1 MSTFIGIDFSGGARP
16 WRRSVSHPTVWLAI
30 VQDGGDGLR
39 LIELMP
45 VQSLQG
51 NEMPFD
57 RLVKLLAAGDF
68 EVAAID
74 APFSLPSA
82 HMPPGGHPEL
92 LRRVAA
98 LPDGPDRPF
107 PLGESIIEL
116 GEAVAP
122 KDQAKPL
129 RQTEK
134 DWASRGVNTR
144 STMWDRPRGGAPFA
158 AACVRLLERSGRP
171 CWPWATF
178 QHGILV
184 EAFPAAQLR
193 HWGLPH
199 QGYSGP
205 LSANVRA
212 KILAKLNERL
222 RVSAFHAQIIIENT
236 DALDAVIAVFAGIAV
251 AKRAVVGFRVP
262 YADGFIAVAE

>member
-1 MSTFIGIDFSGGARP
+1 
-16 WRRSVSHPTVWLAI
+16 
-30 VQDGGDGLR
+30 
-39 LIELMP
+39 
-45 VQSLQG
+45 
-51 NEMPFD
+51 MPFD

-68 EVAAID
+68 EAAAID

-82 HMPPGGHPEL
+82 YMPPGGHLEL

-107 PLGESIIEL
+107 PIGESIIEL
-116 GEAVAP
+116 GEAVAV
-122 KDQAKPL
+122 KDRAKPL

-134 DWASRGVNTR
+134 DWASRDVNTR
-144 STMWDRPRGGAPFA
+144 STMWNGPRGGAPFA
-158 AACVRLLERSGRP
+158 AACLRLLERSGRP

-178 QHGILV
+178 QPGILV

-205 LSANVRA
+205 RSANVRA
-212 KILAKLNERL
+212 MILSSLNARL
-222 RVSAFHAQIIIENT
+222 RVSAFHAQIIVENT
-236 DALDAVIAVFAGIAV
+236 DALDAVIAVFAGLAV
-251 AKRAVVGFRVP
+251 AKRAVVGFRAP